1 MKNLLFIF
9 AITCI
14 SACSVAAQNGIDT
27 TKLKLEQLTVVSR
40 HNVRAPL
47 QKNVDS
53 TYNNVESKDMLM
65 EFTVPGSHLTER
77 GCILETIMGVYFR
90 GWMASEGLLKQT
102 EVKVKDNKGGKDT
115 TLAFEIGGI
124 IPDISD
130 YYFAASPR
138 QRTVASTRAFAVGL
152 LPGNSVEIHHQ
163 KIDSKDPDYLPYFVD
178 YGIGVKKN
186 SFDIKLFKKKAY
198 LEVES
203 VIDQNKKELEKS
215 YNVLMKAVNY
225 SESRNAKKWR
235 PTLSTDSIKGEI
247 DLEFYKKDGNIK
259 EPEAKDTSHL
269 RAANQLSDALIL
281 QYLEMDKPANTGLHI
296 DNNDIKAWRAIA
308 DIKDI
313 YSKILFTAP
322 MVAVNTSHRLLCQ
335 VKAGITNNKFN
346 FICTHDTSISALL
359 TALQVNDYSLPDSL
373 TIEGLTPNGCKL
385 CIEKYRQGD
394 DYYGRVRLLY
404 QSTKQ
409 VRNLTMLDYNAKK
422 DEHYEMHPKVK
433 NLYFKGLNC
442 VNCNCDND
450 KGCTDCDKCKDSG
463 CFYKWEDLMKRIDN
477 TIAAF
482 AKVAKGEKPF

>member
-1 MKNLLFIF
+1 MKRLFSVL

-14 SACSVAAQNGIDT
+14 SAFSIAAQNGIDT

-65 EFTVPGSHLTER
+65 RFTVPGSHLTER

-90 GWMASEGLLKQT
+90 GWMASEGLLKET
-102 EVKVKDNKGGKDT
+102 AVKVKDNKGSKDT
-115 TLAFEIGGI
+115 TLAFETGGI
-124 IPDISD
+124 IPDISG

-163 KIDSKDPDYLPYFVD
+163 KIESKDPDYLPYFVD
-178 YGIGVKKN
+178 YGIGVKKGA
-186 SFDIKLFKKKAY
+186 FDIELFKEKAY
-198 LEVES
+198 LEVNT
-203 VIDQNKKELEKS
+203 VIDQNKRKLEKC
-215 YNVLMKAVNY
+215 YNVLMRAVNY
-225 SESRNAKKWR
+225 PESKNAKRR
-235 PTLSTDSIKGEI
+235 PKLATDDLKNEI
-247 DLEFYKKDGNIK
+247 NLDFLNKEKVIK
-259 EPEAKDTSHL
+259 EPEAKGISHL
-269 RAANQLSDALIL
+269 KAANQLSDALIL
-281 QYLEMDKPANTGLHI
+281 QYLEKDEPAETGLHI

-335 VKAGITNNKFN
+335 VKIGIENNTFT
-346 FICTHDTSISALL
+346 FLCTHDTSISALL
-359 TALQVNDYSLPDSL
+359 TALQANEYSLPDSL

-385 CIEKYRQGD
+385 CIEKYSMGKE
-394 DYYGRVRLLY
+394 YYGRVRLLY
-404 QSTKQ
+404 QSTEQ
-409 VRNLTMLDYNAKK
+409 VRNLTMLDYNADKAK
-422 DEHYEMHPKVK
+422 HYEVHPKVQHIT
-433 NLYFKGLNC
+433 FKGLE
-442 VNCNCDND
+442 
-450 KGCTDCDKCKDSG
+450 CKNG
-463 CFYKWEDLMKRIDN
+463 YYKWEDLMKRIDD